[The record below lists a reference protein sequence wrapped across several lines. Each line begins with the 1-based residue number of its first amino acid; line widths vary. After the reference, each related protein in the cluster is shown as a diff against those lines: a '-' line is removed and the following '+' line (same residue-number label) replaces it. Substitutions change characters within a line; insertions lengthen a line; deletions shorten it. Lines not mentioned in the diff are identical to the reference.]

1 MKRRF
6 VLDAVGPRKG
16 VMAAA
21 VGPPEGSHGRGK
33 VERTDRQTECV
44 CLCVT
49 SVFPPRDPAPI
60 LGLILASPGLRCA
73 LNVVPRSEPGLIP
86 GFAAVSVCLFVT
98 QHTHNPVAWDR
109 QIGSDSSCDAAGAT
123 GSIPKFRNF
132 CWSLESALLFF
143 LMG

>member
-1 MKRRF
+1 MCVCVLFVCLFGSVGTFSMKRRF

-49 SVFPPRDPAPI
+49 SVVCVCVCV
-60 LGLILASPGLRCA
+60 LRACVRA
-73 LNVVPRSEPGLIP
+73 C
-86 GFAAVSVCLFVT
+86 VSVCLFVCLF
-98 QHTHNPVAWDR
+98 QC
-109 QIGSDSSCDAAGAT
+109 GSLPRISGRR
-123 GSIPKFRNF
+123 P
-132 CWSLESALLFF
+132 
-143 LMG
+143 